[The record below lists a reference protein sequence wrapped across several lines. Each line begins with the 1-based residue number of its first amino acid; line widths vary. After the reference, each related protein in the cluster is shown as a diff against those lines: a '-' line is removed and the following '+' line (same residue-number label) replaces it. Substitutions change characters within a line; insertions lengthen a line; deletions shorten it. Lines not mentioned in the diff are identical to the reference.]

1 MKKSLLSLLAILG
14 LTILTGSNANAVQL
28 SGNTILGC
36 NWEYNSDN
44 APVTFT
50 IHPTTG
56 TTCELTPSDKSLWDA
71 TFQMSYDY
79 IQAFKI
85 EPGVKMEAGM
95 MNAMFADLR
104 LVEVL
109 DVNELDVSAVTGM
122 VGAFVGVGN
131 SGTGVD
137 ELDLSKWN
145 TSNVTDMM
153 NMFGES
159 KIMKL
164 VLSNSFDT
172 RKVTSF
178 TQMFYDSAFE
188 ELSLNFST
196 INATNMAWM
205 FHSAKELKKLDISSF
220 AMLRPSPIVI
230 DQMFNKMGENV
241 VGGTEIKLN
250 ETFGRPSDA
259 EWAKYNFPQT
269 SYDVVGVSG
278 LLASSVPTSP
288 DINAMLNA
296 MAPGTAVT
304 LALAGSVPANP
315 VNPVNPVT
323 PATPSTP
330 KAPNS
335 GAFTNTDSL
344 SARSSISYLIAP
356 ILSLIAAVAYISK
369 RKTVKHD

>member
-28 SGNTILGC
+28 SGTTSLGC
-36 NWEYNSDN
+36 IWEYNSNN

-50 IHPTTG
+50 VSTVAG
-56 TTCELTPSDKSLWDA
+56 TTCELTPSDKSLWGA

-85 EPGVKMEAGM
+85 ESDVKMTAGM

-122 VGAFVGVGN
+122 AGAFVGVGN
-131 SGTGVD
+131 SGAGVN
-137 ELDLSKWN
+137 ELDLSNWD

-159 KIMKL
+159 KIKKL
-164 VLSNSFDT
+164 VLSNKFNTS
-172 RKVTSF
+172 KVTGF
-178 TQMFYDSAFE
+178 AQMFYDSAFE
-188 ELSLNFST
+188 ELSLNFDT
-196 INATNMAWM
+196 TNAQYTGWM

-230 DQMFNKMGENV
+230 DEMFNRMGENV

-269 SYDVVGVSG
+269 SYDVVGASG

-323 PATPSTP
+323 PSTP

-344 SARSSISYLIAP
+344 SARSPASYLIAP
-356 ILSLIAAVAYISK
+356 ILGLVIAVAYINK
-369 RKTVKHD
+369 RKAFKHD